1 MFKFSG
7 VIRHVE
13 TIGFS
18 TKARNNKGNN
28 KVVDCANNKSINGS
42 RWGLKSNED
51 ANHFKRKVS

>member
-51 ANHFKRKVS
+51 ANHF